1 MTAPRI
7 PLFQRKPTEA
17 APDGEPTHQP
27 TGPDESSETR
37 NMVQCPQCG
46 CEFDPAD
53 APDAGSGPPPDA
65 GSADLGADGGDLS
78 GKIQAMMQG
87 GG

>member
-7 PLFQRKPTEA
+7 PLFQRKGTPA

-27 TGPDESSETR
+27 TGPDDASDTR
-37 NMVQCPQCG
+37 NMVQCPECG
-46 CEFDPAD
+46 CQFDPAD
-53 APDAGSGPPPDA
+53 VPEGGAPPPDA
-65 GSADLGADGGDLS
+65 GGDPGADAGGGDLQA
-78 GKIQAMMQG
+78 KIAAMMQG